1 MRLPCALL
9 LALLPHALGQ
19 NEAPTS
25 SADGG
30 APASSTSSATTLSTP
45 PPLTTSSLPS
55 PSATFTP
62 YPAPSA
68 LHVRGALADTVYAA
82 APRAPLPVSDPASG
96 PWLLPDYEDAWD
108 AAFARAQAFV
118 RPAPV
123 SAAPR

>member
-9 LALLPHALGQ
+9 LAFLPHALGQ

-25 SADGG
+25 STPDGG
-30 APASSTSSATTLSTP
+30 TPASSATTLSTP

-55 PSATFTP
+55 PSALFTP
-62 YPAPSA
+62 YSAPSA

-82 APRAPLPVSDPASG
+82 APRAPLPVPDPASG

-123 SAAPR
+123 PAVPR